1 MYTAWVEISKSAIL
15 HNLSQYQRLVGNQ
28 VEIMPVVKS
37 NAYGHGMAE
46 VAKLVESK
54 ISWLAV
60 ASLGE
65 AIRLRKNKIRKR
77 IFVLSYAPQ
86 ELLEQGIKLKIDLP
100 VYDLENA
107 KLISKTAVG
116 LKRLAR
122 IHIKIDTGTSRVGVL
137 PKQALEFIEKI
148 NKLPN
153 IKIEGLYSH
162 FAASEE
168 DKLYTKKQLEHFN
181 NVLTQNNLTIPF
193 QHFACSAASLVEPLS
208 HFNMIRLGLALYGL
222 WPSDQVR
229 RMVKKKYSWFDLR
242 PALTWKTKII
252 QVKELPAG
260 TKIGYGGTYTVKK
273 KTKLAVLA
281 VGYWEGY
288 DRHLS
293 NLGEVMVKGIRCRVL
308 GRVCMN
314 LTMIDVS
321 RVKNVK
327 TGDEVILLGGEI
339 TAEEMAEKIK
349 TINYEVVTR
358 INPVLERKYLK

>member
-15 HNLSQYQRLVGNQ
+15 HNLSQYQRLVGDK
-28 VEIMPVVKS
+28 VKIMPVVKS
-37 NAYGHGMAE
+37 NAYGHGMVA

-54 ISWLAV
+54 VFWFGV

-65 AIRLRKNKIRKR
+65 AINLRENNIRKR

-86 ELLEQGIKLKIDLP
+86 ELLERVIKLKIDLP
-100 VYDLENA
+100 VYDFENA
-107 KLISKTAVG
+107 KLISKIAV
-116 LKRLAR
+116 KSKSLAR
-122 IHIKIDTGTSRVGVL
+122 VHIKIDTGTSRVGVL
-137 PKQALEFIEKI
+137 PKQASEFIEKI

-153 IKIEGLYSH
+153 VKIEGLYSH
-162 FAASEE
+162 FAASEDDE
-168 DKLYTKKQLEHFN
+168 KYTKKQLEYFN
-181 NVLTQNNLTIPF
+181 NVLARSNFTIPY

-222 WPSDQVR
+222 WPSDRVR
-229 RMVKKKYSWFDLR
+229 RIVQKKYSWFNLK

-252 QVKELPAG
+252 QIKKLPAG
-260 TKIGYGGTYTVKK
+260 TKIGYGGTYTVNK

-288 DRHLS
+288 DRRLS
-293 NLGEVMVKGIRCRVL
+293 NLGEVMVKGVRCKVL

-314 LTMIDVS
+314 LTMIDVT

-327 TGDEVILLGGEI
+327 IGDEAVLLGKNV
-339 TAEEMAEKIK
+339 TSEELAEKIA

-358 INPVLERKYLK
+358 INPILKRKYIK